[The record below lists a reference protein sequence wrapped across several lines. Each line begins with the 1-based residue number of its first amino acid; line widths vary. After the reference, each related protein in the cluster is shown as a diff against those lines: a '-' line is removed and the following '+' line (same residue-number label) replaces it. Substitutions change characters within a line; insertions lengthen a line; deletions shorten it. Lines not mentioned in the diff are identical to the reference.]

1 MVWLPIAAAATAAI
15 VGGEDVYIR
24 EVLPLLEASCVECHG
39 GPDASGE
46 RARGGVDFT
55 AFAGADEA
63 RTQPDLWALVLE
75 LLELE
80 EMPPPGHARPSPG
93 HLAAATPW
101 LREVARA
108 AAPAPQP
115 ATLRR
120 LNRREFGAS
129 TRDLFGVEPPVTEL
143 FADDPVGHGYDTA
156 AGVQSWNSEVMESYL
171 AAAEYVA
178 LRVFPADRGEET
190 LGRFAGEAIRAG
202 KDGTRRLITEGECKL
217 RVDLP
222 VAGIWRIRM
231 GGYGEQAGPD
241 PVNVEL
247 FAGDHVSAVL
257 PLAAEFGAPG
267 TLEFEARLDVGRQ
280 RIGVRFLNDWYR
292 AELEGVEPNDR
303 NLVVQWLEVVGPVG
317 PPEPSKLQRE
327 LEARHGGDAAAMLAE
342 LASRAWRRPA
352 SRNELLPYAELTDG
366 GDLAEVLQLGLTAL
380 LASPHF
386 VFVPEERPAGADPA
400 AWAPVGGLALA
411 TRLSLLLWSS
421 VPDDR
426 LLRLGAS
433 GALTDPEVLRAEA
446 ERLLDDERSSA
457 LATGFAMQWL
467 GLVGLPVHRPD
478 RGRFP
483 DYNRPLARSMLG
495 ETQRFFA
502 DFLRRDVDV
511 RAFIS
516 ADWSFVDGRLADH
529 YGIEQELVDSDAE
542 GFARVDLGDTPR
554 RGLLGHAS
562 VLTMTSDP
570 GRTSPVLRGKWI
582 LENLLGTPPPPPPP
596 GVGSLPEEGP
606 KSRGSLRERLEAH
619 RADPSCAVCHAGM
632 DPLGFGLETFDGVGA
647 ERKVHPDY
655 PLDVQGELPDGS
667 RFEGPVEL
675 VRVLEARPGL
685 ARHLAQELLVYGLGR
700 SLAGADRRALDEHFP
715 LDRAGEP
722 APPVGLRSLL
732 LELVGSRPFTHF
744 PPTAP

>member
-1 MVWLPIAAAATAAI
+1 MVWLPIAAAAAAAI
-15 VGGEDVYIR
+15 VGGEDVYVR
-24 EVLPLLEASCVECHG
+24 DVLPLLEASCVECHG
-39 GPDASGE
+39 GPKAAGD
-46 RARGGVDFT
+46 RAQGGVDFT

-63 RTQPDLWALVLE
+63 RAQPELWALVLE

-80 EMPPPGHARPSPG
+80 EMPPPGHARPSSG

-101 LREVARA
+101 LREVALA

-120 LNRREFGAS
+120 LNRREFGA
-129 TRDLFGVEPPVTEL
+129 TVRDLFGVEAPVAEL

-156 AGVQSWNSEVMESYL
+156 AGVQSWNSDVLESYL

-190 LGRFAGEAIRAG
+190 LGRFGGDAIRAG
-202 KDGTRRLITEGECKL
+202 KDGLRRLTTNSECKL
-217 RVDLP
+217 RVDIP
-222 VAGIWRIRM
+222 VTGLWRIRM
-231 GGYGEQAGPD
+231 GGFGEQAGPD
-241 PVNVEL
+241 PVRVEL
-247 FAGDHVSAVL
+247 FAGEHTSAEL
-257 PLAAEFGAPG
+257 PLAAERETPG
-267 TLEFEARLDVGRQ
+267 ELEFEARLDAGRQ

-292 AELEGVEPNDR
+292 KELKGKEPNDR

-317 PPEPSKLQRE
+317 APEPSALQLD
-327 LEARHGGDAAAMLAE
+327 LEARHGSDAAAMLAE

-352 SRNELLPYAELTDG
+352 ARPELVPYAELMEG
-366 GDLAEVLQLGLTAL
+366 GDLAQVLQLGLTAL

-386 VFVPEERPAGADPA
+386 VFVPESRPAGADSA
-400 AWAPVGGLALA
+400 AWAPVDGPALA

-421 VPDDR
+421 GPDER
-426 LLRLGAS
+426 LQELGLA
-433 GALTDPEVLRAEA
+433 GALADPAVLRAEA
-446 ERLLDDERSSA
+446 ERLLDDERSRA

-467 GLVGLPVHRPD
+467 GLTGLPLHRPD

-483 DYNRPLARSMLG
+483 RFTRSLARSMLG
-495 ETQRFFA
+495 ETQRVFL
-502 DFLRRDVDV
+502 DFLRRDVEV
-511 RAFIS
+511 RAFVN
-516 ADWSFVDGRLADH
+516 ADWSFVDGRLAAH
-529 YGIEQELVDSDAE
+529 YGIDQELAGSDAD
-542 GFARVDLGDTPR
+542 GFARVDLSGTPR

-582 LENLLGTPPPPPPP
+582 LENILGTPPPPPPP

-606 KSRGSLRERLEAH
+606 KARGSLRERLEAH

-647 ERKVHPDY
+647 ERKVHPDF
-655 PLDVQGELPDGS
+655 PLDVRGELPDGS
-667 RFEGPVEL
+667 RFDGPVEL
-675 VRVLEARPGL
+675 VRVLGARPGL

-700 SLAGADRRALDEHFP
+700 SLSSADRRALDEHFP
-715 LDRAGEP
+715 PDRAGEP
-722 APPVGLRSLL
+722 APAVGLRSLL

-744 PPTAP
+744 PPTTP